1 MKNEPNENVKEG
13 RGGCSGGKVFGMQA
27 WGLQFDPQKP
37 CKEEVKDMTA
47 YACNTGEVEEVEKE
61 RQIFG
66 AQ

>member
-1 MKNEPNENVKEG
+1 MKNKPNENVKEALEDG
-13 RGGCSGGKVFGMQA
+13 SSGKVFGMQA

-37 CKEEVKDMTA
+37 GKEEVRHDSI
-47 YACNTGEVEEVEKE
+47 CFQHWGGGGGRE